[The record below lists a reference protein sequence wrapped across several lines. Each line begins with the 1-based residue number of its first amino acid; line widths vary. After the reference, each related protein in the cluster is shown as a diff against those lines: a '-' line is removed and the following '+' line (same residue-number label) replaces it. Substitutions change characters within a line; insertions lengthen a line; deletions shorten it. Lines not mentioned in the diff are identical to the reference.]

1 MIDLALAGGGQGR
14 AVDVGQGPVHV
25 PFQILDGAAAQHLL
39 QLLPEGLHH
48 LLAAQVQV
56 VLAADLAGLAA
67 RHRKG
72 PVRVGAVQIA
82 VGADRL
88 RLDPKAQAQVHGVEF
103 GAQAGQAVGQ
113 LGPVRSP
120 VAQAGGGAVAPF
132 EPAVVQHEQVDV
144 RLPGRAGQGQQL
156 CFVKVEVAGLPAV
169 QQHRARGAH
178 ILPAGRQQT
187 GADGVVEAAAH
198 LAQAL
203 VRMDHGGLGGGKA
216 GPGLQLPVEVVGM
229 DAHHQPLAGVGALG
243 LDQEVAA
250 VHQGKAPAGAR
261 RLGAVGGAEDGG
273 GIVGVAGDAPGAAD
287 ALDAPAQGRALGGAL
302 GRPGAVQGDQV
313 HGARGKVQAEGGRL
327 VQRQQE
333 GRGVGVD
340 RGPGDQ
346 VLGLVDRV
354 PQLHFQPKDVP
365 QGEGQGLDPVS
376 VPEGGQPRQGRFAC
390 GRLRLHKGRLGGLG
404 AVGKGGDAGGRAV
417 VGCAGGRPLSGC
429 DYFRL
434 ARKARFRSIRAHRWA
449 TQSRLRRGSAGV
461 WKAKSSI
468 WSTVVLATCSRVSLA
483 A

>member
-1 MIDLALAGGGQGR
+1 MPQVGTAAGAVFQQQVGEGLGHPALQLVQAQHIAVIDLALAGGGQGR

-48 LLAAQVQV
+48 LRAAQVQV
-56 VLAADLAGLAA
+56 VLVTDLAGLAA

-72 PVRVGAVQIA
+72 PVRMGAVQIA

-103 GAQAGQAVGQ
+103 GAQAGKAVGQ

-132 EPAVVQHEQVDV
+132 EPAVVQHEQIDV
-144 RLPGRAGQGQQL
+144 RLPCRAGQGQQL

-169 QQHRARGAH
+169 QQHRARRFH
-178 ILPAGRQQT
+178 VLPAGRQQT

-203 VRMDHGGLGGGKA
+203 VRIDHGGLGGGKA

-273 GIVGVAGDAPGAAD
+273 GIVGVAGDA
-287 ALDAPAQGRALGGAL
+287 
-302 GRPGAVQGDQV
+302 
-313 HGARGKVQAEGGRL
+313 
-327 VQRQQE
+327 
-333 GRGVGVD
+333 
-340 RGPGDQ
+340 
-346 VLGLVDRV
+346 
-354 PQLHFQPKDVP
+354 
-365 QGEGQGLDPVS
+365 
-376 VPEGGQPRQGRFAC
+376 
-390 GRLRLHKGRLGGLG
+390 
-404 AVGKGGDAGGRAV
+404 GGRAV

-468 WSTVVLATCSRVSLA
+468 RSTVVLATCSRVSLA